1 MIHLHS
7 LAQLSNV
14 ETGLQIKDCKVY
26 SKNGANINYSPALE
40 MSNCIFDVTGYAVR
54 VGVNGTVNSVQETF
68 AITNSTLKS
77 ACAESDDAVI
87 VIRTSATNAE
97 LTLTGTTLIGKRQ
110 IIGNT
115 TDTQIIY

>member
-1 MIHLHS
+1 MGAVFLL
-7 LAQLSNV
+7 LALK
-14 ETGLQIKDCKVY
+14 E
-26 SKNGANINYSPALE
+26 PALE

-54 VGVNGTVNSVQETF
+54 VGANGTVNAEQKEF

-87 VIRTSATNAE
+87 VIRTSATKAK
-97 LTLTGTTLIGKRQ
+97 LTLTNTTLEGTRT

-115 TDTQIIY
+115 VNTEIVY